1 LKGGQISEVNV
12 NRAFD
17 DETVLPR
24 FIQLVFLNDASVFA
38 RRRSPMSNDLE
49 SYLLPLERQLKLAA
63 LGCGYRIVDWV
74 EEGSVPLVE
83 GKTDKPAPWQPHLDD
98 GDSRQLQ
105 IAMEIHLTFGRCS
118 GSAGRVARVSCPT
131 AGIPGKGRFEW
142 EVPLNEIDTNE
153 TIRALVLLCA
163 AYRMQKLLD
172 PDNGSNVI
180 VLRKHWVR

>member
-1 LKGGQISEVNV
+1 
-12 NRAFD
+12 
-17 DETVLPR
+17 
-24 FIQLVFLNDASVFA
+24 
-38 RRRSPMSNDLE
+38 MSNDLE

-105 IAMEIHLTFGRCS
+105 IAMEIHLTFGMCS
-118 GSAGRVARVSCPT
+118 ESAGRVARVSCPA

-172 PDNGSNVI
+172 PDNGSNVV
-180 VLRKHWVR
+180 VLRKHWLR